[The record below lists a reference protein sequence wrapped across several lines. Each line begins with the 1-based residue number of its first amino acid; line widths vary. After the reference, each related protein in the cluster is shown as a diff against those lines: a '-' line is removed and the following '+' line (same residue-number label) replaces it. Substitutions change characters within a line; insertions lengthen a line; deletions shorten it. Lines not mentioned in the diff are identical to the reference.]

1 MDIVLDLLTLL
12 LVGATLFFLSY
23 VWALWITFE
32 NKNNPPKYKVWLS
45 IIGFAFI
52 FLALGGLSRINGIY

>member
-1 MDIVLDLLTLL
+1 MNLIALLN
-12 LVGATLFFLSY
+12 LFQSN